1 MAMIAIVKKG
11 PKENLPLQLQE
22 KEAPNDRKPLKGNNY
37 GGTFRKE
44 TFYFLLFA
52 SSSNIHYCG

>member
-37 GGTFRKE
+37 GRYISKRNI
-44 TFYFLLFA
+44 LFFA
-52 SSSNIHYCG
+52 ICVFF